1 MKSIMLSDSEL
12 ISLYIGGDESALK
25 TLILRHEEKIF
36 TYILS
41 AVKCRELA
49 EDIFQDTFIKV
60 INTLRSGGYQDEG
73 KFPQWVMR
81 IANNLKIDHFRRAQR
96 LPAYESNGD
105 FDIFDTLGIEDP
117 SVEQK
122 MIQEQVYADIQGL
135 LQYLPEEQRE
145 VLEMRIYHDISFKE
159 IAELTNVSINTALGR
174 MRYALINLRKMVEEK
189 KLVLC

>member
-60 INTLRSGGYQDEG
+60 INTLRTGGYQDEG

-81 IANNLKIDHFRRAQR
+81 IANNLKIDHFRKAQR
-96 LPAYESNGD
+96 LPAYESNGE